1 MEKKHIERKLP
12 DKEEEKSSK
21 LNITSRESEIEIKIK
36 PCKNL

>member
-1 MEKKHIERKLP
+1 MEKNILKKSYQIEK
-12 DKEEEKSSK
+12 KKKSSK

>member
-1 MEKKHIERKLP
+1 MEKKHIEKSYQIE
-12 DKEEEKSSK
+12 KKKKSSK